1 MRYELLCQQKG
12 SYAMRFLAVICTF
25 ILVCSLV
32 TAKGREPL
40 PPPDAGVDQGFAP
53 LHRDTPQTKPDYRE
67 IFESV
72 QQGLVL
78 GNIGEFSQHLGS
90 RVLVNLRKGENGY
103 YSASQAYYVLENY
116 LKTRKLVT
124 FSFTT
129 IGESDSNPYATGSAG
144 LNVKGTRESI
154 QVYVSLSWA
163 GDRWVISQ
171 INIY

>member
-1 MRYELLCQQKG
+1 MSYFASRKAV
-12 SYAMRFLAVICTF
+12 YAMKLLAVPCMLI
-25 ILVCSLV
+25 VACSLV
-32 TAKGREPL
+32 TAKSREPL
-40 PPPDAGVDQGFAP
+40 WCPDADVDQAIAS
-53 LHRDTPQTKPDYRE
+53 LQSDTPQTKPDYRK

-90 RVLVNLRKGENGY
+90 HVLVNLRRGENGY

-116 LKTRKLVT
+116 LKTRKLLT

-129 IGESDSNPYATGSAG
+129 VGESDSNPYATGSAA
-144 LNVKGTRESI
+144 LNVKGTREFF